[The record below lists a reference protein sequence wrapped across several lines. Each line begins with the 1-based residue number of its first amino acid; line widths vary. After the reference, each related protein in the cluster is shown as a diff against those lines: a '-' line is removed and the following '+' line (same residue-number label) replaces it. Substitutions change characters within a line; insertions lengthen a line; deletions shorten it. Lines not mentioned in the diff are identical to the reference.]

1 MYFWAPPGNRLGMRT
16 NLRTMVVLLI
26 AIMVLAGCGGPSVE
40 VARAAVPRVPAPHVP
55 HRPPGHLPRW
65 EPYQPQG
72 PRVER
77 GPAVPRG
84 GGLSFEALVERR
96 VRDLQERYEE
106 VSELIPYACKAKDIW
121 DMSQAESIE
130 DAAKQVVLS
139 MGGSVT
145 LVPRVVRLVHDMEK
159 QSATDSVGEVAVF
172 TLCQAY

>member
-1 MYFWAPPGNRLGMRT
+1 M
-16 NLRTMVVLLI
+16 
-26 AIMVLAGCGGPSVE
+26 
-40 VARAAVPRVPAPHVP
+40 
-55 HRPPGHLPRW
+55 
-65 EPYQPQG
+65 
-72 PRVER
+72 
-77 GPAVPRG
+77 
-84 GGLSFEALVERR
+84 
-96 VRDLQERYEE
+96 
-106 VSELIPYACKAKDIW
+106 SELIPYACKAKDIW